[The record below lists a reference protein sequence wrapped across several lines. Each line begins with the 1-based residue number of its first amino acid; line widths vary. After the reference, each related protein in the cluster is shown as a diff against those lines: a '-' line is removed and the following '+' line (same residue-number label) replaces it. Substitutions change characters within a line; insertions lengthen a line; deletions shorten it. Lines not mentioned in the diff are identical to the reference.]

1 MKCIITG
8 HTTGVAKVIYEHL
21 TELGWNVVGISRSTG
36 YNLNTDVDKVVELS
50 KGADLFINC
59 ANVGRAQ
66 LELLE
71 KLYNKVKRVIVFGS
85 VAGDFHQQLQSEYSE
100 HKRDLANRCFNLSL
114 KPDVNILHLN
124 VSMMEDAVTGD
135 VLISYKEVVDTIDFW
150 LANPRI
156 RSIAYEFKLTPFTLQ
171 NAKDKFNISQ
181 ESLEL
186 IIGNMCGDTKAMI
199 DE

>member
-1 MKCIITG
+1 
-8 HTTGVAKVIYEHL
+8 
-21 TELGWNVVGISRSTG
+21 
-36 YNLNTDVDKVVELS
+36 
-50 KGADLFINC
+50 
-59 ANVGRAQ
+59 
-66 LELLE
+66 
-71 KLYNKVKRVIVFGS
+71 
-85 VAGDFHQQLQSEYSE
+85 
-100 HKRDLANRCFNLSL
+100 
-114 KPDVNILHLN
+114 
-124 VSMMEDAVTGD
+124 MMEDAVTGD

>member
-8 HTTGVAKVIYEHL
+8 HTTGVAKVIYDYLKEA
-21 TELGWNVVGISRSTG
+21 GWEVIGVSRATG
-36 YNLNTDVDKVVELS
+36 YDLATDIDSIVELS
-50 KGADLFINC
+50 QGADLFINC

-71 KLYNKVKRVIVFGS
+71 KLHDKVDRMIVFGS
-85 VAGDFHQQLQSEYSE
+85 VAGDFHQQLQSDYSE
-100 HKRDLANRCFNLSL
+100 HKRDLANRCFDLSL
-114 KPDVNILHLN
+114 KPDVKILHLN
-124 VSMMEDAVTGD
+124 ISMMEDAVTGD
-135 VLISYKEVVDTIDFW
+135 VLISYTEVMDTINFW

-181 ESLEL
+181 EALDR
-186 IIGNMCGDTKAMI
+186 IISNMCGNTKAMV

>member
-8 HTTGVAKVIYEHL
+8 HTTGVAKVIYNYLKEA
-21 TELGWNVVGISRSTG
+21 GWEVIGVSRVTG
-36 YNLNTDVDKVVELS
+36 YDLATDIDSIVHLS
-50 KGADLFINC
+50 QGADLFINC

-71 KLYNKVKRVIVFGS
+71 KLHDKVDRMIVFGS
-85 VAGDFHQQLQSEYSE
+85 VAGDFHQQLQSDYSE
-100 HKRDLANRCFNLSL
+100 HKRDLANRCFDLSL
-114 KPDVNILHLN
+114 KPDVKILHLN
-124 VSMMEDAVTGD
+124 ISMMEDAVTGD
-135 VLISYKEVVDTIDFW
+135 VLISYKEVMDTINFW
-150 LANPRI
+150 LDNPRI

-181 ESLEL
+181 EALDR
-186 IIGNMCGDTKAMI
+186 IISNMCGNTKAMV